1 MCECYWLFS
10 KSPHYLAKV
19 LINWTKSA
27 YLTKIAGIII
37 MMIYLKEILNV
48 ILIKHVYYIH
58 LDTFIG
64 IQIRRP
70 NNGSML
76 VQHDEI

>member
-1 MCECYWLFS
+1 M
-10 KSPHYLAKV
+10 
-19 LINWTKSA
+19 I
-27 YLTKIAGIII
+27 
-37 MMIYLKEILNV
+37 IYLKEILNV